1 MASRVQVLVAS
12 MNTEAEDLVRRMG
25 IGSDVLIGNQCD
37 VNDVSSFEYNGHTVA
52 VYSFAERGVGL
63 NRNNTLMR
71 ATAEFCLIA
80 DDDMRYFP
88 DYAETVGKAFDSHPE
103 ADVIV
108 FNVEESRRKKP
119 IVIKK
124 PYRVGWRNFMRFA
137 TFRFAF
143 RTESV
148 RRRGI
153 AFNLSFG
160 GGAAYAHGEDS
171 LFLADCLTKGLTV
184 LALPITVAELTYER
198 ESTWFHGFDDKYFS
212 DQGALYAAISR
223 KHYRFLCLQD
233 AVRHRRKY
241 AKHGGIAGNYR
252 EMIGGAK
259 AFLMNK

>member
-12 MNTEAEDLVRRMG
+12 MHTDAEDLVRRMG
-25 IGSDVLIGNQCD
+25 IGSDALIGNQCD
-37 VNDVSSFEYNGHTVA
+37 ENGVSSFEYNGHTVA

-88 DYAETVGKAFDSHPE
+88 DYAETVEKAFDSHPE

-119 IVIKK
+119 IVIQK

-143 RTESV
+143 RTESI

-171 LFLADCLTKGLTV
+171 LFLADCLAKGLTV

-241 AKHGGIAGNYR
+241 AKHGGIVGNYR

-259 AFLMNK
+259 KFLNK